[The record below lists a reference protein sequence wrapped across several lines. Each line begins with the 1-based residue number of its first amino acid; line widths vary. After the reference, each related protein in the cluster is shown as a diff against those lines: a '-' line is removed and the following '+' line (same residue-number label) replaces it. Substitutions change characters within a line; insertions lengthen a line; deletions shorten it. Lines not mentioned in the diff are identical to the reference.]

1 MRARKAGTDQGSATV
16 WSVGAVAVL
25 CLVFGVVLAL
35 GQAVVARHR
44 AAGGADLAALAAAE
58 HWARGA
64 TAACARAERIA
75 AAQETRLVRCALT
88 GQVSDVTVASG
99 RGPFTAEVRAR
110 AGPPPERPPA
120 GAAPEGAASARA
132 VREGAASAG
141 SSGRVPLPPGL
152 SRRGP
157 FERVLLRK
165 GLLRRVPL
173 RRGRLE
179 LVLSRSAGA
188 PRVDAALVGSAL
200 VGSARCGGRRRSPPA
215 AHRPPAVPYDCCSA
229 CAPAVP
235 PPGCPGCAPLGQP
248 PSASPLRLA
257 PLCSSLR
264 PILRCPGRPGAAPLP
279 ALG

>member
-1 MRARKAGTDQGSATV
+1 MRARKAGADQGSATV

-110 AGPPPERPPA
+110 AGPAPERPPA
-120 GAAPEGAASARA
+120 GGAPEGAASARA
-132 VREGAASAG
+132 VPEDAASARAVWEGAASAG
-141 SSGRVPLPPGL
+141 ALPEGT
-152 SRRGP
+152 
-157 FERVLLRK
+157 LR
-165 GLLRRVPL
+165 
-173 RRGRLE
+173 
-179 LVLSRSAGA
+179 AGA
-188 PRVDAALVGSAL
+188 
-200 VGSARCGGRRRSPPA
+200 
-215 AHRPPAVPYDCCSA
+215 
-229 CAPAVP
+229 
-235 PPGCPGCAPLGQP
+235 
-248 PSASPLRLA
+248 ASE
-257 PLCSSLR
+257 
-264 PILRCPGRPGAAPLP
+264 GAAAEGAVAKRAP
-279 ALG
+279 

>member
-1 MRARKAGTDQGSATV
+1 MRARKAGADQGSATV

-88 GQVSDVTVASG
+88 GQVSDVRVASG

-110 AGPPPERPPA
+110 AGPAPERPPA
-120 GAAPEGAASARA
+120 GAVPEGAASARA

-141 SSGRVPLPPGL
+141 AVWEGAA
-152 SRRGP
+152 
-157 FERVLLRK
+157 
-165 GLLRRVPL
+165 
-173 RRGRLE
+173 
-179 LVLSRSAGA
+179 SAGA
-188 PRVDAALVGSAL
+188 LPEGALRA
-200 VGSARCGGRRRSPPA
+200 
-215 AHRPPAVPYDCCSA
+215 
-229 CAPAVP
+229 
-235 PPGCPGCAPLGQP
+235 
-248 PSASPLRLA
+248 
-257 PLCSSLR
+257 
-264 PILRCPGRPGAAPLP
+264 GAAAEGAAAEGAVAQRAP
-279 ALG
+279 

>member
-1 MRARKAGTDQGSATV
+1 MRARKAGADQGSATV

-110 AGPPPERPPA
+110 AGPAPERPPA
-120 GAAPEGAASARA
+120 GAVPEDAASARA
-132 VREGAASAG
+132 VPEDAASAGAVWEGAASAG
-141 SSGRVPLPPGL
+141 ALPEGA
-152 SRRGP
+152 
-157 FERVLLRK
+157 LR
-165 GLLRRVPL
+165 
-173 RRGRLE
+173 
-179 LVLSRSAGA
+179 AGA
-188 PRVDAALVGSAL
+188 AAE
-200 VGSARCGGRRRSPPA
+200 
-215 AHRPPAVPYDCCSA
+215 
-229 CAPAVP
+229 
-235 PPGCPGCAPLGQP
+235 
-248 PSASPLRLA
+248 
-257 PLCSSLR
+257 
-264 PILRCPGRPGAAPLP
+264 GAAAEGAVAKRAP
-279 ALG
+279 